1 MKLNVYKESHKR
13 SELDLGEQVQGSPGP
28 LNFLI
33 GRDEQCPIF
42 LDDPRVS
49 REHAVII
56 YQQQKWLLQAQAA
69 IAPTFLNG
77 NKIKEAELHHGD
89 QIQIGPFTLTVA
101 IEQTVTTDY
110 DIKKT
115 IHADASGTDLQGPA
129 VSSAP
134 ATAADSDGVLAAEAG
149 EGDLPALDAASDNPK
164 RANHGVQQE
173 AVTAEGD
180 LAADENADDNAS
192 SNMES
197 DSKADDL
204 FGEGHLASEVQDSSS
219 ADSSSSAL
227 DGDVFGNDDG
237 HHESEDQNALSS
249 DGDLGDAAGQENQ
262 GTNFFGEQD
271 FNAPTDSESG
281 GGDLI
286 NAEKTMASPT
296 FVDCYLEIQGNF
308 APYDHFQ
315 ISTPEVYIGRDSQQ
329 CQIILGEDAVSA
341 KHAVIKK
348 SNVSL
353 MIEDLNSANG
363 TLLNGRRINQ
373 APLADGDEFEI
384 GSTKFKVHIESKFL
398 DQELGRLMPVEAQQV
413 KEVEEVVELSSD
425 FNEEGAA
432 ASEESFDFKTAFK
445 KNPRQALLQFWRTM
459 PVKRKVI
466 YGVVV
471 ALVILLTMP
480 DQKNSTTSPSG
491 DNAITE
497 ENAAAEAEAADLLKF
512 TEEELSI
519 LGPSYLLAKELF
531 DQGKYREAMLELEK
545 ILPILGRDRDYK
557 QSKQL
562 YDLAKQG
569 LERLEELERKRQ
581 AEEEKRLR
589 EEKVATLVQ
598 KAQAAVQERNSTL
611 AHALFDQIIQLNPE
625 NFEVPILKAEIEAWE
640 NEQARLALEKAEKE
654 AERKRQ
660 VDALA
665 PGKALY
671 LQKEWYKAINSL
683 QDFLKGKNLDED
695 LIKEASDMLA
705 RAKEEL
711 DTIVRPLLEKAQALV
726 DGQDLKGAYEIFG
739 EVLRYDPGQTI
750 AVSQMA
756 EIREKLDLRSR
767 DVYRDALISESLN
780 LFDDAKQ
787 KFQEVQQISPSDSS
801 YYMKASRKLEHYA
814 E

>member
-13 SELDLGEQVQGSPGP
+13 SELDLGQQVQGSPGP

-33 GRDEQCPIF
+33 GRDPQCPIY

-56 YQQQKWLLQAQAA
+56 YQQNKWQLKAQAA
-69 IAPTFLNG
+69 IAPTYLNG
-77 NKIKEAELHHGD
+77 NQIKEAELHHGD
-89 QIQIGPFTLTVA
+89 QIQIGPFTLAVTIAPVA
-101 IEQTVTTDY
+101 QPDY
-110 DIKKT
+110 QIKKT
-115 IHADASGTDLQGPA
+115 VHPTEYEGAAAPLADNNQDASVGDAGAPGDALVTDDSEKTFDLDPDNDMDALAAEDAAFPA
-129 VSSAP
+129 KS
-134 ATAADSDGVLAAEAG
+134 TADSDQANESAEPG
-149 EGDLPALDAASDNPK
+149 ALDDSDNSDASDETN
-164 RANHGVQQE
+164 
-173 AVTAEGD
+173 
-180 LAADENADDNAS
+180 DES
-192 SNMES
+192 SSSSTSPAMES
-197 DSKADDL
+197 DIFSNHNEADSA
-204 FGEGHLASEVQDSSS
+204 GEAENDASSS
-219 ADSSSSAL
+219 T
-227 DGDVFGNDDG
+227 DG
-237 HHESEDQNALSS
+237 EA
-249 DGDLGDAAGQENQ
+249 NQ

-271 FNAPTDSESG
+271 FNAPMDSEG

-296 FVDCYLEIQGNF
+296 FVDCYLEIRGSY

-315 ISTPEVYIGRDSQQ
+315 ITAAEVFIGRDPQQ

-353 MIEDLNSANG
+353 LLEDLNSANG

-384 GSTKFKVHIESKFL
+384 GTTKFKVHIESKFL
-398 DQELGRLMPVEAQQV
+398 DQEAGRLMPVEAQQV

-425 FNEEGAA
+425 FNEEGQAA
-432 ASEESFDFKTAFK
+432 AAEESFDFKAAFK
-445 KNPRQALLQFWRTM
+445 KDPKQALLQFWRTM
-459 PVKRKVI
+459 PPKRKII
-466 YGVVV
+466 YGAF
-471 ALVILLTMP
+471 ALFIILFLLP
-480 DQKNSTTSPSG
+480 GG
-491 DNAITE
+491 DNSSSSAPEGNPNTE
-497 ENAAAEAEAADLLKF
+497 ESAAAEAEAAEQHKF

-545 ILPILGRDRDYK
+545 ILPILGKERDYK

-581 AEEEKRLR
+581 AEEEKKLR
-589 EEKVATLVQ
+589 EEKVASLVQ
-598 KAQAAVQERNSTL
+598 KAQAAVQERNATL

-625 NFEVPILKAEIEAWE
+625 NFDVPIMKTEIEAWE
-640 NEQARLALEKAEKE
+640 KEQERLALEKAEKE

-671 LQKEWYKAINSL
+671 LQKEWYKAVNSL

-705 RAKEEL
+705 SAKEEL
-711 DTIVRPLLEKAQALV
+711 DNIVRPLLEKAQALV

-750 AVSQMA
+750 AISQMA